1 MTVMTAFTTVVKDAA
16 PNQGFFVP
24 AFELHIDGSG
34 LPRDVLRDV
43 IELSYHD
50 SVEEID
56 NFQITVN
63 NWDADAQRC
72 KYIGSETAKD
82 LAAAN
87 ANNLTGTGNK
97 ALWFTLFE
105 PCSKTV
111 KLSLGYVGN
120 LLPIMTAYFT
130 TMEPNFPASGP
141 PVLTVRG
148 LNILHR
154 LRTKK
159 FSHPW
164 TNKKPSAIARDFNSF
179 RDQGAPRLTRPWK
192 IATDKNAEDGESQIP
207 FIAQTNQYDIDFLLN
222 LARSFGYEVAVDEVN
237 SVLNFRPSG
246 SRATTANYTLEWGKS
261 LIEFKPS
268 LSTAN
273 QWKSVTV
280 RGFDRQTQKSIS
292 EKVDF
297 TDPQLRKLNAN
308 LQNII
313 VQCDPREEQV
323 VDQGVFTRAEAKD
336 RARALL
342 RNRHVQMVKASGRT
356 VGLPK
361 LRAGTLI
368 DIEGVGARLSGT
380 YYVTKTTHTIGDGG
394 YTTQFECRRE
404 DTSSSQASGG
414 GA

>member
-1 MTVMTAFTTVVKDAA
+1 MTVMAAFTAVANDDV
-16 PNQGFFVP
+16 PNHGFFAP
-24 AFELHIDGSG
+24 TFELHIDGAG
-34 LPRDVLRDV
+34 LPHDVLRDV

-50 SVEEID
+50 SVDEID
-56 NFQITVN
+56 NFQVTVN
-63 NWDADAQRC
+63 NWDDRAKRC

-82 LAAAN
+82 LASN
-87 ANNLTGTGNK
+87 DQKTLLFK
-97 ALWFTLFE
+97 LFE
-105 PCSKTV
+105 PCSKTL

-120 LLPIMTAYFT
+120 LMPIMTAYFT

-159 FSHPW
+159 FSNPW

-179 RDQGAPRLTRPWK
+179 RDKGAPRLKPPWT
-192 IATDKNAEDGESQIP
+192 IVTDKNAEGLESPIE

-222 LARSFGYEVAVDEVN
+222 LARSFGYEVAVDEAN

-246 SRATTANYTLEWGKS
+246 AGATTANYRLDWGKS

-280 RGFDRQTQKSIS
+280 RGFDRQTQKPIS
-292 EKVDF
+292 EKIDF
-297 TDPQLRKLNAN
+297 SDPQLKKLNGN
-308 LQNII
+308 LQKMI

-323 VDQGVFTRAEAKD
+323 VDQGVFTRAEAKN

-356 VGLPK
+356 VGLPR

-368 DIEGVGARLSGT
+368 DIGGVGARLSGT

-404 DTSSSQASGG
+404 DTSSQPSGG
-414 GA
+414 GT